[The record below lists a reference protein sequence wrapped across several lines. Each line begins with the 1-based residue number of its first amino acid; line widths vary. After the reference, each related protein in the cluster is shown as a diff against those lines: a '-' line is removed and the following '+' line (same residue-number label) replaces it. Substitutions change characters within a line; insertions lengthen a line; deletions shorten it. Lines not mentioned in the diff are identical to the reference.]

1 MQSMFSTI
9 IRELCLYIAG
19 ILLMWFGISML
30 VVSLKPGEDIYSING
45 NEVEKGMHITG
56 DIDFA
61 YDYYASQSTERKV
74 LGFTTDTENDTG
86 RWYIVPIYGADMNES
101 KLITVRVNPK
111 DYAAMEKVVE
121 DTWAYMYGETDTFG
135 QNVYHIDARVIKLD
149 DELHQYYYDW
159 YGRGYEAEA
168 DQYLVPYILVPTSPI
183 WLSVVITVF
192 GLLLFIL
199 GVIST
204 IRLITLGERT

>member
-1 MQSMFSTI
+1 MKSWFSTI
-9 IRELCLYIAG
+9 IREISLYVVG
-19 ILLMWFGISML
+19 GLFLWFGISML

-45 NEVEKGMHITG
+45 NEINKGMHITG

-61 YDYYASQSTERKV
+61 YDYYASQSTERQV
-74 LGFTTDTENDTG
+74 LGITTSTENDTG
-86 RWYIVPIYGADMNES
+86 RWYIIPIYGDDYNES

-111 DYAAMEKVVE
+111 DYVAMEKVVE
-121 DTWAYMYGETDTFG
+121 NTWAYLYGETDTFG
-135 QNVYHIDARVIKLD
+135 QDVYHIDARVIKLN

-168 DQYLVPYILVPTSPI
+168 DQYLVPYILVPTVSP
-183 WLSVVITVF
+183 WLSGVITVF

-199 GVIST
+199 GVVST
-204 IRLITLGERT
+204 IRLITLGERS